1 MIVWAEIYSTI
12 QGSTEAHK
20 CPDCYISEQ
29 MYVEYNKNKF
39 LNESEKREIFFIF
52 RLYKNWKTRL
62 NKFDQ
67 TDLVNHLLRKIL
79 RNSYQGPIINFLFI
93 DEVQDLTPATI
104 YLISQ
109 IVSNTI
115 FYAGD
120 TAQSISKGVIF
131 KFSDIK
137 LLFKRN

>member
-1 MIVWAEIYSTI
+1 M
-12 QGSTEAHK
+12 
-20 CPDCYISEQ
+20 
-29 MYVEYNKNKF
+29 
-39 LNESEKREIFFIF
+39 
-52 RLYKNWKTRL
+52 
-62 NKFDQ
+62 
-67 TDLVNHLLRKIL
+67 
-79 RNSYQGPIINFLFI
+79 FI